1 MFDAELLKN
10 MAATAV
16 SRFVAQ
22 GVPLNDSIT
31 KLAMENDL
39 NPQQTLR
46 LVELSNQVAY
56 LKLQESATDRTFTFP
71 LADPSLVK
79 AASLVP
85 EFPEYSSLLEDTLS
99 ILQGG
104 SALTK
109 QAEVPLPTPE
119 SFDPGE
125 VVKYASTAR
134 SVQDLLDARTRYQ
147 AEVDSLSTRMP
158 GIGEAIVKKA
168 HAMAGDEWIMEK
180 ISAYQGPGA
189 EILPGLFP
197 EGLMKKAHVL
207 PRGMFSPAEM
217 KDVIALGALV
227 KEAQDASARM
237 KFLREEL
244 EKIAK
249 VDLRLALLKT
259 PFEHAHV
266 AVHHV
271 PSRMAGAQ
279 AKNSVRG
286 SYMGAK
292 GDAEAG
298 VKIGPVQTEG
308 RAQPLLKKAEAFH
321 TPSVSMRD
329 RYSKSLI
336 GTLTGAKSTAQ
347 LQEEKAMGKKVPG
360 IASKALSAMDV
371 GFGAQMIQPSN
382 SVWDALHKTPEA

>member
-10 MAATAV
+10 MAASAV
-16 SRFVAQ
+16 SQFVAQ

-56 LKLQESATDRTFTFP
+56 LKLQENASDRTFTFP
-71 LADPSLVK
+71 LADPNMVK

-85 EFPEYSSLLEDTLS
+85 EFPEYSSLLDDTLS
-99 ILQGG
+99 LLQGSG
-104 SALTK
+104 TMTK

-119 SFDPGE
+119 SFDPSDI
-125 VVKYASTAR
+125 VKSASVYRT
-134 SVQDLLDARTRYQ
+134 VQDLMDVRTRYS
-147 AEVDSLSTRMP
+147 AELDSLSHRMP
-158 GIGEAIVKKA
+158 SLGEAIVKKA
-168 HAMAGDEWIMEK
+168 HSMRGSEWLMEK
-180 ISAYQGPGA
+180 VSAYQGPGA
-189 EILPGLFP
+189 DLLPGLFP
-197 EGLMKKAHVL
+197 EDMTKKAHLL
-207 PRGMFSPAEM
+207 PKDLFSPAEL
-217 KDVIALGALV
+217 KDVAALGAML
-227 KEAQDASARM
+227 KEAQEVDARAQ
-237 KFLREEL
+237 FLHAEL

-249 VDLRLALLKT
+249 IDLRMALLKT

-279 AKNSVRG
+279 ARNSVRG

-292 GDAEAG
+292 GDAAAG

-321 TPSVSMRD
+321 TPSVSLRE
-329 RYSKSLI
+329 RYRKSLV
-336 GTLTGAKSTAQ
+336 GTLTGAGT
-347 LQEEKAMGKKVPG
+347 
-360 IASKALSAMDV
+360 SKAGIGTKVMNAVDV

>member
-10 MAATAV
+10 MAASAV
-16 SRFVAQ
+16 SSFVAR

-56 LKLQESATDRTFTFP
+56 LKLQETASDRTFTFP
-71 LADPSLVK
+71 LADPNIVK

-85 EFPEYSSLLEDTLS
+85 EFPEYSSLLDDTLS
-99 ILQGG
+99 LLQGVKG
-104 SALTK
+104 MTK
-109 QAEVPLPTPE
+109 QAEAALPTPE
-119 SFDPGE
+119 SFDPSE
-125 VVKYASTAR
+125 VVKCASVAR
-134 SVQDLLDARTRYQ
+134 SVQALMDARTRYE
-147 AEVDSLSTRMP
+147 AEINRLAVRMP
-158 GIGEAIVKKA
+158 VIGEAITKKA
-168 HAMAGDEWIMEK
+168 GALAGDEWIMEK
-180 ISAYQGPGA
+180 VSAYQGPGA
-189 EILPGLFP
+189 DLLPGLFP
-197 EGLMKKAHVL
+197 EDLMKKAHVL

-217 KDVIALGALV
+217 KEVNALGALV
-227 KEAQDASARM
+227 KEAQEVSTRM
-237 KFLREEL
+237 QFLREEL
-244 EKIAK
+244 KKIAG
-249 VDLRLALLKT
+249 VDLRMALLKT

-279 AKNSVRG
+279 ARNSVRG
-286 SYMGAK
+286 SYLGAK
-292 GDAEAG
+292 GEADAG

-321 TPSVSMRD
+321 TPSVKLRE
-329 RYSKSLI
+329 RYRKSLV
-336 GTLTGAKSTAQ
+336 GTLTGAGTSKAGVVS
-347 LQEEKAMGKKVPG
+347 KAMT
-360 IASKALSAMDV
+360 AMDV